1 MQPTE
6 QNVYL
11 FVVNEAA
18 EIAYNAIFSNH
29 GQNCCAGSRTF
40 VQENIY
46 DEFVAKAKSL
56 AANRKVGDP
65 FENGV
70 QQGPQVDDEM
80 FKKVLGYIESGKKDG
95 AKLEFGG
102 KRVGT
107 KGYFIEPTVF
117 SNVND
122 DMKIAREEVRF
133 TINLLSATM
142 F

>member
-1 MQPTE
+1 MYSLKFSYQKSILLVT
-6 QNVYL
+6 
-11 FVVNEAA
+11 EAA

-46 DEFVAKAKSL
+46 DEFVKRATAL
-56 AANRKVGDP
+56 AAQRKVGDP
-65 FENGV
+65 FENGT

-80 FKKVLGYIESGKKDG
+80 FNKVLGYIESGKTDG
-95 AKLEFGG
+95 AKLETGG

-117 SNVND
+117 SNVSDN
-122 DMKIAREEVRF
+122 MKIAREEVSLF
-133 TINLLSATM
+133 D
-142 F
+142 